1 LSIAVKVTWPANS
14 TATVLTSQKSYLSPK
29 QSFANESC
37 RVTPHHP
44 ISTTYVP
51 FKHYIL
57 PLELKIMSKSIFLG
71 LTIGLLVVMAIPSV
85 MTDINASYQNNDS
98 DSSSNGTND
107 SGGAIEH
114 INQAQTAL
122 QNGDTEGANNH
133 LELAKQSL
141 QSNQSDLG
149 Q

>member
-1 LSIAVKVTWPANS
+1 
-14 TATVLTSQKSYLSPK
+14 
-29 QSFANESC
+29 
-37 RVTPHHP
+37 
-44 ISTTYVP
+44 
-51 FKHYIL
+51 
-57 PLELKIMSKSIFLG
+57 MSKSIFLG